1 MATKQSGSPA
11 TPGSQTPETDT
22 QLDGP
27 VAIDHLKVEQGNLLA
42 GLTVGS
48 LSVAVYAPSDDV
60 SLAALQT
67 VLAPDVA
74 TRLFEGHATRQAAT
88 IADANGDPGAGGDAN
103 ATSDPGAGGDA
114 NATSDAHADAG
125 DGDPSATPPRDDGGG
140 DDPADGATAGDERG
154 PKYRANIDAEDP
166 LAGRGPSGSP
176 RGDHA

>member
-11 TPGSQTPETDT
+11 TPRSQTPETDT
-22 QLDGP
+22 QLNGP
-27 VAIDHLKVEQGNLLA
+27 VAFDHLAVEQGHFLA

-74 TRLFEGHATRQAAT
+74 ARLFEGHAAQQAAT

-103 ATSDPGAGGDA
+103 ATSDADG
-114 NATSDAHADAG
+114 SDADAETG
-125 DGDPSATPPRDDGGG
+125 DGDPSATPPRDDGAG
-140 DDPADGATAGDERG
+140 DDAADGATAGDDRG